1 MPGRMQQASASSPTT
16 GTVRQE
22 AVFGSLL
29 RCVLTFIGI
38 WLWRDKQVS
47 ECTGK
52 MRSSCKEPTHNITSA
67 FPCLG
72 GFSLP
77 EMFPGGLPCDVN
89 LFFYLVHNPVSLQT
103 QPFSKAAQNRTS
115 ILRDNSEVFILLYAF

>member
-1 MPGRMQQASASSPTT
+1 MCSDIYRHLALEGQA
-16 GTVRQE
+16 
-22 AVFGSLL
+22 
-29 RCVLTFIGI
+29 
-38 WLWRDKQVS
+38 S

-52 MRSSCKEPTHNITSA
+52 TRSSRKEPTHNITSA

-77 EMFPGGLPCDVN
+77 EMFPCDLPCDGN

-103 QPFSKAAQNRTS
+103 QPFSKAAQQGVPRIEPLSLVTTVRFS
-115 ILRDNSEVFILLYAF
+115 FSSMLSEKPVG